1 MLRAWVWT
9 SGKMSWK
16 STLYAD
22 SGTVRNVPTHAPR
35 RALVT
40 GGASGF
46 GLAIAQA
53 LLAHGS
59 QVAIGDLSAKSLG
72 EAERALHGCNT
83 LFLELDVTSAASVGE
98 AVRSCQQR
106 FGGLDTLLNSA
117 GVIRFAPLAEI
128 SEAEWDLVIDVN
140 LKGAFLCSQAASPLL
155 RTSGRGRIISIGS
168 DASKIGCPMI
178 VPYCAS
184 KAGLVGLT
192 KALAAEL
199 APNDVTVNCVCPVGV
214 SGTRM
219 GQEVLSWKTRASGK
233 RPEEI
238 LAATAKAIPLKR
250 NATVP
255 DVVNVVMFLLADS
268 SAFLTGLALDV
279 DGGALSAV
287 PLPGVEASDS

>member
-1 MLRAWVWT
+1 
-9 SGKMSWK
+9 
-16 STLYAD
+16 
-22 SGTVRNVPTHAPR
+22 VRNVHADAPR

-46 GLAIAQA
+46 GLAIAQS
-53 LLAHGS
+53 LRTHGS
-59 QVAIGDLSAKSLG
+59 QVAIGDLNAKSLG
-72 EAERALHGCNT
+72 EAQHVLRGSNM
-83 LFLELDVTSAASVGE
+83 LFLELDVTSAASVRE
-98 AVRSCQQR
+98 AVRTCQQH
-106 FGGLDTLLNSA
+106 FGGLDTLINSA

-128 SEAEWDLVIDVN
+128 TESEWDLVLDVN
-140 LKGAFLCSQAASPLL
+140 LKGAFLCSQTASPLL
-155 RTSGRGRIISIGS
+155 RTSGRGRIINIGS

-184 KAGLVGLT
+184 KFGLVGLT

-199 APNDVTVNCVCPVGV
+199 APHDVTVNCVCPVGV

-219 GQEVLSWKTRASGK
+219 GQEVLRWKTQASGK
-233 RPEEI
+233 SPEEI

-255 DVVNVVMFLLADS
+255 DVVNVVMFFLADA

-287 PLPGVEASDS
+287 PLPGFETS